1 MISKNINDYKR
12 SSKLCSKP
20 LVFETKE
27 TLVIKEGDIFKDKEG
42 DIFKDKTKSSIN
54 HEIPR
59 RDV

>member
-1 MISKNINDYKR
+1 MIAKNINDYKR

-27 TLVIKEGDIFKDKEG
+27 TLVIKEGDIFKDK
-42 DIFKDKTKSSIN
+42 TKSSIN